1 MACIVSCLQLS
12 CHIQH
17 DSFADLCFTTY
28 FVGCNKTIIHQNPTA
43 INVLTRSDIEHCN
56 SKGQN
61 CNFWK
66 TKEDSREGML
76 ILDLGCAQEVN
87 TIQLVNIHNGQN
99 RDRSTKEFRVSFSSD
114 KDDFKELFDSLAVKI
129 CWGSIMIL
137 ELTFNNAFNF
147 FFMMFD
153 KYGEDSLKRSL
164 NNQLIS
170 QVGYPVMLHNL
181 IVVPSWTWRVFFG
194 PLNTGWADTVV
205 LIGNAI
211 TIWVSLC
218 FTEALT
224 IKAAMATR

>member
-1 MACIVSCLQLS
+1 MAFHVPIMNDLFEHLS
-12 CHIQH
+12 NLAQ
-17 DSFADLCFTTY
+17 SNLMSELS
-28 FVGCNKTIIHQNPTA
+28 NK
-43 INVLTRSDIEHCN
+43 INELHHSQPN
-56 SKGQN
+56 LA
-61 CNFWK
+61 
-66 TKEDSREGML
+66 KELAKLFG
-76 ILDLGCAQEVN
+76 
-87 TIQLVNIHNGQN
+87 LVIN
-99 RDRSTKEFRVSFSSD
+99 E
-114 KDDFKELFDSLAVKI
+114 DDFEELFDSVAVKV
-129 CWGSIMIL
+129 CWGTIMVV

-147 FFMMFD
+147 FFIMFD